1 MRFKKSASLKNLKK
15 LMRWKKSPRFTRT
28 IGAAAIGTVGVCV
41 AAAAIFIAARHP
53 AQSANEVAAEPTA
66 AEAVARTEAPPA
78 ASASKVPAHQPV
90 AVTIAGCLERDDET
104 FRLKHTTGA
113 DAPKSRSWK
122 SGFLKKSSASIE
134 VVDVANRL
142 RLSNHVGQRVSVTG
156 MLGDRQLQLRSLER
170 VAGSCD

>member
-1 MRFKKSASLKNLKK
+1 MRFKKSASLKNLKR
-15 LMRWKKSPRFTRT
+15 LMRWKKSPRFTGT

-41 AAAAIFIAARHP
+41 AAAAIFIAARQP
-53 AQSANEVAAEPTA
+53 AQSANLVAAEPTA
-66 AEAVARTEAPPA
+66 EAVERTEAPAP
-78 ASASKVPAHQPV
+78 ASASKAPAQELV
-90 AVTIAGCLERDDET
+90 AATIAGCLERDDET

-113 DAPKSRSWK
+113 DAPKSRNWK

-134 VVDVANRL
+134 VVDVGNRL

>member
-1 MRFKKSASLKNLKK
+1 MRFKKSASLKNLKR
-15 LMRWKKSPRFTRT
+15 LMRWKKSPRFTGT

-41 AAAAIFIAARHP
+41 AAAAMFIAARQP
-53 AQSANEVAAEPTA
+53 AQSANMVAAEPT
-66 AEAVARTEAPPA
+66 AEAVARTEAPTA
-78 ASASKVPAHQPV
+78 ASSKVPAHQPV
-90 AVTIAGCLERDDET
+90 AATIAGCLERDDET

-156 MLGDRQLQLRSLER
+156 MLGDRQLQVRSLER